1 MFFDG
6 DCWLGGGAVYLP
18 SIDVLCAATTMD
30 LWIKLAR
37 ETHVI
42 EYGLV
47 QSPEA
52 ETLVGLVGFTLLHR

>member
-42 EYGLV
+42 EYSKALIAGLSV
-47 QSPEA
+47 QRP
-52 ETLVGLVGFTLLHR
+52 TRW